1 MVRLRGFTLVEVLVA
16 LVIFEVGLLGVV
28 GTLVL
33 ASRTL
38 TRAVL
43 LERAV
48 GQVESVL
55 DSLAHA
61 PGGGSGR
68 LPGVGGGLVWSVDT
82 DGNASVTF
90 QGAAGWPRVEVWTHL
105 GTGGSS

>member
-1 MVRLRGFTLVEVLVA
+1 MVEVLVA

-33 ASRTL
+33 ASRTV

-55 DSLAHA
+55 DSLAQV
-61 PGGGSGR
+61 PGGGRGHR
-68 LPGVGGGLVWSVDT
+68 TVVGGSLSWSVDA
-82 DGNASVTF
+82 DGTTSVTF
-90 QGAAGWPRVEVWTHL
+90 QGGTGWPRVEVWTHL
-105 GTGGSS
+105 EASGPS

>member
-1 MVRLRGFTLVEVLVA
+1 MVEILVA

-33 ASRTL
+33 ASRTV

-55 DSLAHA
+55 DSLAQV
-61 PGGGSGR
+61 PGGG
-68 LPGVGGGLVWSVDT
+68 GGHRAVAGGDLSWSVDA
-82 DGNASVTF
+82 DGGTSVTF
-90 QGAAGWPRVEVWTHL
+90 RGGAGWPRVEVWTHL
-105 GTGGSS
+105 QAGGSS

>member
-1 MVRLRGFTLVEVLVA
+1 MVKMRGFTLVEVLVA

-38 TRAVL
+38 ARAVL

-55 DSLAHA
+55 DSLAQA
-61 PGGGSGR
+61 QGSGGGQR
-68 LPGVGGGLVWSVDT
+68 PAVGGALSWSVDA
-82 DGNASVTF
+82 DGSVSVIF
-90 QGAAGWPRVEVWTHL
+90 QGGAGWPHVEVWSHL
-105 GTGGSS
+105 GADGPS

>member
-1 MVRLRGFTLVEVLVA
+1 MRPRGFTLVEVLVA

-55 DSLAHA
+55 DSLAQA
-61 PGGGSGR
+61 PGVGDGHR
-68 LPGVGGGLVWSVDT
+68 PVVGGGLSWSVDT
-82 DGNASVTF
+82 DGKTSVTF
-90 QGAAGWPRVEVWTHL
+90 QGGAGWPRVEVRTHL
-105 GTGGSS
+105 KVGGSS